1 MTESFGVHNI
11 RKTLLIVL
19 MLNSNESEDDADGG
33 EGGGEPSVYYDRA
46 KLPLQLSSLL

>member
-1 MTESFGVHNI
+1 MTESFGVHNL

-33 EGGGEPSVYYDRA
+33 EGGEASVYYDRA